1 MHHPRSQQRM
11 SLKPTPISLATEKT
25 KSART
30 RSTLSTTKGFGEGAA
45 SPPRVPAEYVA
56 NLQQQIF
63 FLERKL
69 EAQAG
74 GGGGLM
80 GETINKG
87 EAAIGLRG
95 HFQQLEA
102 EFAAKLRSH
111 EVEVEA
117 LTQKCHAA
125 QLSEARA
132 RQLVAE
138 ADKRVRDADL
148 KMSEVRQELT
158 AETQTILKHPSW
170 GVHTASSAI
179 GATRCTTLQIGHFH
193 GAKSTCVLLYTDCG
207 AAEGA
212 RSSKSCAQSHPR
224 GAQRTGEL
232 DLPIVL
238 A

>member
-1 MHHPRSQQRM
+1 M
-11 SLKPTPISLATEKT
+11 
-25 KSART
+25 
-30 RSTLSTTKGFGEGAA
+30 
-45 SPPRVPAEYVA
+45 PAEYVA

-158 AETQTILKHPSW
+158 AEVSDFFSGCGCLTRRTMI
-170 GVHTASSAI
+170 ASRLLSVM
-179 GATRCTTLQIGHFH
+179 GHR
-193 GAKSTCVLLYTDCG
+193 K
-207 AAEGA
+207 
-212 RSSKSCAQSHPR
+212 
-224 GAQRTGEL
+224 
-232 DLPIVL
+232 
-238 A
+238 